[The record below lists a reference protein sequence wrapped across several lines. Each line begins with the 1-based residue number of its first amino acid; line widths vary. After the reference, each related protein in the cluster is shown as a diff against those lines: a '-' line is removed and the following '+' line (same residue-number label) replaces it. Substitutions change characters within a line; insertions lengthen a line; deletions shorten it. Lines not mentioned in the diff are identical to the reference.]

1 MTITYIVV
9 KIKHTTVLIVM
20 LVNNYNHVVMTPKNP
35 VIHNLGLKYSKQH
48 EDNDTKS
55 KNFDGGRSGWDGSMG
70 GMIHAPSAS

>member
-1 MTITYIVV
+1 
-9 KIKHTTVLIVM
+9 M